1 MPLPVAAGD
10 TSDPVLSLRTPF
22 TRAEVTRLLDRYF
35 EAISRESNADLSLV
49 LTDDATLHFGL
60 QQPGSSAL
68 VGWVR
73 RFAQHDYAT
82 AHPEGLFDR
91 RSLDVYTAA
100 DARALA
106 PRGELAFVPEADQ
119 LLARVRLTAG
129 ALSKRFGDEMQVVI
143 TPLGDELRIRRIYE
157 RGFVAQ

>member
-1 MPLPVAAGD
+1 
-10 TSDPVLSLRTPF
+10 
-22 TRAEVTRLLDRYF
+22 
-35 EAISRESNADLSLV
+35 
-49 LTDDATLHFGL
+49 
-60 QQPGSSAL
+60 
-68 VGWVR
+68 
-73 RFAQHDYAT
+73 
-82 AHPEGLFDR
+82 
-91 RSLDVYTAA
+91 VYTAA

-129 ALSKRFGDEMQVVI
+129 SLSKRFGDEMQVVI